1 MTQGTLL
8 FAFISFRWWQLKPEE
23 IETDEATVQVAD
35 MNENSSSATQSLPPQ
50 ALPTLPNDEVENIA
64 STILYCFLSL
74 FVILGNVLVVAA
86 FRFNRR
92 LRTINNTFL
101 VGLAVSDLLVGLISI
116 PLWIYISSCQQLITC
131 VIDQDLL
138 TFYSTVD
145 IFTGCA
151 SVLQLTAISI
161 ERYLAITR
169 PINHRAY
176 SMWIYYGMIMTAW
189 SFAFIMAGLFPVQM
203 NKWQK
208 PYSIILFS
216 GCFAVPALIIV
227 TVYAIIFQAA
237 KGTTRA
243 RVHPAG
249 HGGNSAQSEA
259 KIAATIAVITGLFI
273 IAWLPFCIVNLFAEF
288 WHHLLPPFPEILR
301 LIRFVKWMHYSNS
314 MVNPMVYAYRNGEMR
329 KTFKRLLLTCFS
341 CRGVGHRTIRA
352 HASVRAHSRRNSDPS
367 PSRRRTRNNR
377 SNDTNSSKQ
386 RITPGRRLSLENRRI
401 DSSNPSDSSFR
412 NRPCLV
418 PIQNKVERSLSPLT
432 PKTSVQAVMGDWHD
446 TSFQNYAASYHKH
459 VRRISLRLSSSYFI
473 KFSKPTLEEMYETQ
487 RGNIAAQTLGVMGRC
502 VMTAFTIERFR
513 LSVVKPR
520 QR

>member
-1 MTQGTLL
+1 
-8 FAFISFRWWQLKPEE
+8 
-23 IETDEATVQVAD
+23 

-208 PYSIILFS
+208 PYSIILFT

-314 MVNPMVYAYRNGEMR
+314 MVNPMVYAYRNAVVASDTELFGLMPQSEPIAEGTVIHLHHEEER
-329 KTFKRLLLTCFS
+329 EIIVATTRTLPSKELLLEGDYRLKTEGS
-341 CRGVGHRTIRA
+341 IVQTPVIA
-352 HASVRAHSRRNSDPS
+352 HFGIVLVWF
-367 PSRRRTRNNR
+367 PSRT
-377 SNDTNSSKQ
+377 K
-386 RITPGRRLSLENRRI
+386 
-401 DSSNPSDSSFR
+401 
-412 NRPCLV
+412 
-418 PIQNKVERSLSPLT
+418 
-432 PKTSVQAVMGDWHD
+432 
-446 TSFQNYAASYHKH
+446 
-459 VRRISLRLSSSYFI
+459 
-473 KFSKPTLEEMYETQ
+473 
-487 RGNIAAQTLGVMGRC
+487 
-502 VMTAFTIERFR
+502 
-513 LSVVKPR
+513 
-520 QR
+520 

>member
-208 PYSIILFS
+208 PYSIILFI

-314 MVNPMVYAYRNGEMR
+314 MVNPLVYAYRNGEMR

-352 HASVRAHSRRNSDPS
+352 HASVRAHSRRNNDPS

-432 PKTSVQAVMGDWHD
+432 PKTSV
-446 TSFQNYAASYHKH
+446 
-459 VRRISLRLSSSYFI
+459 
-473 KFSKPTLEEMYETQ
+473 
-487 RGNIAAQTLGVMGRC
+487 
-502 VMTAFTIERFR
+502 
-513 LSVVKPR
+513 
-520 QR
+520 